1 MFTTQKRGLA
11 GRAALVGVA
20 AASTLLLSACGDTAG
35 SEAGVDVADIQQ
47 EPTEDIGVFDQPDF
61 ADPLS
66 FVGQTVTV
74 SAEVNDLIST
84 QAFTIAGTLE
94 TGADELLI
102 VSAAGGPAVTDDS
115 VVKVTGTVMERF
127 DVAGAE
133 EFVGADLDDGLYG
146 DFNGEPYIQA
156 DTIELIP
163 LAD

>member
-1 MFTTQKRGLA
+1 MLTTHKRGLA

-35 SEAGVDVADIQQ
+35 SEAGADVADIQQ

-61 ADPLS
+61 ADPAS

-84 QAFTIAGTLE
+84 QAFTIAGTLQ

-102 VSAAGGPAVTDDS
+102 VSADAGIPITEDSAVE
-115 VVKVTGTVMERF
+115 VTGTVMERF
-127 DVAGAE
+127 DVAGVE
-133 EFVGADLDDGLYG
+133 EFVGGDLDDGLFE
-146 DFNGEPYIQA
+146 DFTGEPYIQA
-156 DTIELIP
+156 ESIELIP
-163 LAD
+163 ATD